1 MAEEFAISQS
11 TIGGGA
17 GISSSPKM
25 MYTFLFFREWCAWA
39 DALRRADGDDGKID
53 NATAVLLAACPDKKT
68 REQFWIYYTEEKKR
82 KGGVITASA
91 SAAGLLMSF
100 LAESLEFTESSY
112 GGF

>member
-1 MAEEFAISQS
+1 MAEDFAISNA
-11 TIGGGA
+11 TVGGPG

-39 DALRRADGDDGKID
+39 DTIRKAKDDDATID
-53 NATAVLLAACPDKKT
+53 NATAVLLAACPDKKI
-68 REQFWIYYTEEKKR
+68 REQFWSYYTEEKKR
-82 KGGVITASA
+82 RGGVITASA
-91 SAAGLLMSF
+91 GAAGLLMTF